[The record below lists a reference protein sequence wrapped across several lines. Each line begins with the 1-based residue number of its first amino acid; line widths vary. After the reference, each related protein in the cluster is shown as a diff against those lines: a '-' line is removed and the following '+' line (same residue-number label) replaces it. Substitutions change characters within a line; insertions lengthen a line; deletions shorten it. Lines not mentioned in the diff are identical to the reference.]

1 MISPDAYQKFGEGQ
15 ISEEELRQLETLD
28 LMLKSASAAS
38 SAWHSGLGKTLTQ
51 GLAMGAAGGTGA
63 ALGAGAAMGG
73 KKLWDKAT
81 YNRDMKKILDV
92 YPQLKDYPKKDLNLA
107 YSSLRHMN
115 PHFSKDPLVGGTMLT
130 QILKQRDPTNPESIR
145 FDGALAADLVKARPH
160 SDDPMTRALAD
171 SFARGMSG
179 AIEERGRQRAAKD
192 DRAWRADQS
201 KLDREHRTKQ
211 SRIDRMSRKRE
222 GARGAVYARNLE
234 RDKHDNALV
243 REALKKELEWY
254 GPAPSTDSRR
264 RFSDSREGKTEMDAH
279 LRSRW
284 GIEPR

>member
-1 MISPDAYQKFGEGQ
+1 
-15 ISEEELRQLETLD
+15 
-28 LMLKSASAAS
+28 
-38 SAWHSGLGKTLTQ
+38 
-51 GLAMGAAGGTGA
+51 
-63 ALGAGAAMGG
+63 
-73 KKLWDKAT
+73 
-81 YNRDMKKILDV
+81 
-92 YPQLKDYPKKDLNLA
+92 
-107 YSSLRHMN
+107 
-115 PHFSKDPLVGGTMLT
+115 
-130 QILKQRDPTNPESIR
+130 
-145 FDGALAADLVKARPH
+145 
-160 SDDPMTRALAD
+160 MTRALAD

-254 GPAPSTDSRR
+254 GPVREDTLGDRFRR
-264 RFSDSREGKTEMDAH
+264 RRTQTEMDAH